1 MKLKLFHLY
10 LTENNFWIVLN
21 SSQILYVIDVLLIC
35 KIKQLEILMLNYFYL
50 TYNRLIIKKKSL
62 DELNFYKQ

>member
-1 MKLKLFHLY
+1 M
-10 LTENNFWIVLN
+10 LN